1 MRAYFKRD
9 ETVSFFGVALPDLRR
24 LARATWVDRRTTW
37 NVTAATAFCDG
48 LIRQPEFE
56 AKVVGVLVLARWWR
70 EFPPGLLRTV
80 RRWLHGGH
88 GASWAAVD
96 LVAPS
101 LLTPLIE
108 RDPALLAE
116 LTGWT
121 GARSLWVRRASAVA
135 LVPLARKGRALREAY
150 QIAAAL
156 QTDRH
161 DLIHKASGWL
171 LREAGKT
178 DPDRLER
185 FLRRHGPAIPRTTLR
200 YAIERFP
207 ADRRRQLLL
216 ETRPRARGSTSRGR
230 AATPPRAAARRA
242 RAARRKES

>member
-1 MRAYFKRD
+1 MRAYFKKD
-9 ETVSFFGVALPDLRR
+9 ETVAFFGVALPELRR
-24 LARATWVDRRTTW
+24 LARAIWVERRATWDVTT
-37 NVTAATAFCDG
+37 ATAFCDG

-70 EFPPGLLRTV
+70 DFPPGLLRTV
-80 RRWLHGGH
+80 RRWLQGGH

-108 RDPALLAE
+108 RDPALLAD
-116 LTGWT
+116 LAGWT

-150 QIAAAL
+150 QVAEAL
-156 QTDRH
+156 LPDTH
-161 DLIHKASGWL
+161 DLIHKAAGWL

-178 DPDRLER
+178 DPERLER
-185 FLRRHGPAIPRTTLR
+185 YLRRHGPAIPRTTLR

-216 ETRPRARGSTSRGR
+216 ETRPRVRGSTSRGR
-230 AATPPRAAARRA
+230 AATPSRASARGTRAPRRRT
-242 RAARRKES
+242 S